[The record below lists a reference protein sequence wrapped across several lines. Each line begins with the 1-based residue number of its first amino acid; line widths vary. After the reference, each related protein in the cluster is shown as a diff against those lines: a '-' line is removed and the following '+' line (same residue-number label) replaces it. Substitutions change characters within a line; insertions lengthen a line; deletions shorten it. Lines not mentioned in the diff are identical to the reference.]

1 MFHLCYSQDN
11 LSSAVP
17 PTFDLKALF
26 IYLFILLPISIQV
39 DLRVAPHWQD
49 QPDGALI
56 AANMASKKKRNKN
69 KLAKVA

>member
-1 MFHLCYSQDN
+1 MFHLCCSQDN

-26 IYLFILLPISIQV
+26 IYLFVYLFILLPISIQV

-49 QPDGALI
+49 QTDGALI
-56 AANMASKKKRNKN
+56 AANMASKKKEIKQN
-69 KLAKVA
+69 